1 MRGLYFFAEIFGKC
15 EGWLD
20 FLGCVIY
27 DKISQEMEVNEMK
40 HTYEKPVITVDAGMA
55 EGVYAASGAEDTT
68 GISYSTGDVIADWG
82 GSGQA
87 NFTLTLSNANPS
99 QLTVVLTFNMD
110 ISGAWGGSASSSVS
124 GKAVT
129 LTWYSAPASATITVQ
144 ANGTIKDL
152 EIKNATY
159 SNN

>member
-1 MRGLYFFAEIFGKC
+1 
-15 EGWLD
+15 
-20 FLGCVIY
+20 
-27 DKISQEMEVNEMK
+27 MEVNVMK

-110 ISGAWGGSASSSVS
+110 ISSAWGGGASSSVS
-124 GKAVT
+124 GKTAT

>member
-1 MRGLYFFAEIFGKC
+1 
-15 EGWLD
+15 
-20 FLGCVIY
+20 
-27 DKISQEMEVNEMK
+27 
-40 HTYEKPVITVDAGMA
+40 MA
-55 EGVYAASGAEDTT
+55 EGVYAVSGTEDTT

-82 GSGQA
+82 DSEQA
-87 NFTLTLSNANPS
+87 NLTLTLSNANPS

-110 ISGAWGGSASSSVS
+110 ISGAWGGGASNSVS
-124 GKAVT
+124 GKTVT

>member
-1 MRGLYFFAEIFGKC
+1 
-15 EGWLD
+15 
-20 FLGCVIY
+20 
-27 DKISQEMEVNEMK
+27 MEVNVMK